1 MLLLSLY
8 RVGQSQYQPVQQREV
23 GTIRVYFQ
31 ALNFFIL
38 FTVPGPPASVAVLD
52 RTVIWQSPQSPN
64 GNLLGYIIR
73 VYSAGNI
80 GQAQTIN
87 VGVNPLYYQ
96 LMTEHLPAGNN
107 LQVQVIII

>member
-8 RVGQSQYQPVQQREV
+8 RVGRPQYQPVLQREV
-23 GTIRVYFQ
+23 STIKLQ
-31 ALNFFIL
+31 ALTLIL
-38 FTVPGPPASVAVLD
+38 FTVPGPPSSVAVVD
-52 RTVIWQSPQSPN
+52 RVVIWQPPQSPN

-87 VGVNPLYYQ
+87 VGVDPLYRR
-96 LMTEHLPAGNN
+96 LTTDNLPAGNN
-107 LQVQVIII
+107 LQVQVTGSEMW

>member
-1 MLLLSLY
+1 MCTLH
-8 RVGQSQYQPVQQREV
+8 
-23 GTIRVYFQ
+23 

-52 RTVIWQSPQSPN
+52 RTVIWQPPQSPN
-64 GNLLGYIIR
+64 GKLTGYIIR

-80 GQAQTIN
+80 GQARTIN

-96 LMTEHLPAGNN
+96 LMTDNLPAGNN
-107 LQVQVIII
+107 LLVQVIIIVLADLQLLTGMILLGSWKDCSWSR